1 NTDFEDKTDELMQI
15 FTEIGKVKHLS
26 VTCESV
32 QNLIKRLQS
41 FITDNYYTC
50 TDEVFKGLG
59 KMYAADERFKN
70 NIDKAGGVGTAE
82 FTAKAI
88 EAII

>member
-1 NTDFEDKTDELMQI
+1 MRIFEEL
-15 FTEIGKVKHLS
+15 GKVKHLS
-26 VTCESV
+26 VNCETV
-32 QNLIKRLQS
+32 QKLIKHLQN

-50 TDEVFKGLG
+50 TDELFKELG

-70 NIDKAGGVGTAE
+70 NINKAGGVGTAE

-88 EAII
+88 EAMM